1 MRITKTVSTPLPENL
16 TAIAALL
23 AWIDKLLDPKKATF
37 QYLSESGSDYCWS
50 KCSDE
55 VEIALIGKM
64 AVNNRA
70 ESSFAGVTAQIQDYG
85 RIGLPNGA
93 AISNMGRNGFLD
105 HPLTKTDLKGQR
117 RGLFYSLSQELQLT
131 AVVAAMEYAPT
142 TRKSNND
149 AQEKQHEAKRRK
161 KELMKD
167 EVSFAVITLAL

>member
-1 MRITKTVSTPLPENL
+1 M
-16 TAIAALL
+16 
-23 AWIDKLLDPKKATF
+23 
-37 QYLSESGSDYCWS
+37 
-50 KCSDE
+50 DE
-55 VEIALIGKM
+55 VKTALMGKM
-64 AVNNRA
+64 AVNDRA

-85 RIGLPNGA
+85 WVGLANGA
-93 AISNMGRNGFLD
+93 AISNMSRNGFLD

-167 EVSFAVITLAL
+167 KVSFTVIALALQVHVGILHIVDKKDPDGCQRPKGYANFCCGSKTC